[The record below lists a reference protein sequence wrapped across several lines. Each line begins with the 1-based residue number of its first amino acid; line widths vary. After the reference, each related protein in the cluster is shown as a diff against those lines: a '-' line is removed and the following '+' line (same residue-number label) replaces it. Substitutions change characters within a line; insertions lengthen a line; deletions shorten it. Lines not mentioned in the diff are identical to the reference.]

1 MSFSRPNTAAPLT
14 RISVDISWP
23 TWGELL
29 KFAPI
34 TTINV
39 AVLALG
45 YWAGRKSNQP
55 FIDFLTEEMKRRKK

>member
-1 MSFSRPNTAAPLT
+1 MLSLRPVIAAPQT
-14 RISVDISWP
+14 RTSVDISWP
-23 TWGELL
+23 TWGV